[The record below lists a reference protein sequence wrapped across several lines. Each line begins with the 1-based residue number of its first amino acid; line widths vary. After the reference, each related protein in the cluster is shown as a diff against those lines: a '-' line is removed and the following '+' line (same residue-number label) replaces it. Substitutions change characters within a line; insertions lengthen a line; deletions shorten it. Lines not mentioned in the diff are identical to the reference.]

1 MTEYSYD
8 DIYGIPLGEYLERHG
23 VDLKNLITK
32 VQIDIVLLK
41 ENLKRVLEEQRPYPD
56 NYIETVIFQT
66 IKKKEKHL
74 LRLMEWAMEQV
85 D

>member
-1 MTEYSYD
+1 MIKYSYD

-23 VDLKNLITK
+23 VDLKNLISK

-41 ENLKRVLEEQRPYPD
+41 ENLKRVLEEQRPYPN
-56 NYIETVIFQT
+56 NYLETVIYQT
-66 IKKKEKHL
+66 IQKKEKHL
-74 LRLMEWAMEQV
+74 QHLMEWAIEQV